1 MPPPN
6 STGGVPVRTERESN
20 STTAAQKQLCPSRRR
35 GVYRQ
40 RHYDTLRVYIL
51 VADWSPDRKANADE
65 ICTHVRSHWP
75 CTLVPAPRGH
85 EYDNAS
91 IAALQTDGL
100 VTLAP
105 TQPEPKPL
113 PSWIP
118 TLVRPALRDWLP
130 NQLNATFN
138 WRWNKALGNTV
149 GVIWALQRMQEDIA
163 GAEAA
168 PPGSSGHTL
177 YVFLEDDALIRNYST
192 FSADVIC
199 TASRLQPGTWDLL
212 LLTVSPGL
220 CARSAKLPP
229 PLRVPHDG
237 LFTPR
242 FSFSRTTGMVHSAEG
257 VQRILNSLP
266 ADNIIDMWLRRLMR
280 AGAVRVRMHCGD
292 IVTFGATAA
301 KQARR
306 LYRRALIS
314 ST

>member
-1 MPPPN
+1 MY
-6 STGGVPVRTERESN
+6 RT
-20 STTAAQKQLCPSRRR
+20 
-35 GVYRQ
+35 
-40 RHYDTLRVYIL
+40 RHYDSLRVYIL

-65 ICTHVRSHWP
+65 ICAHVRVDWP

-85 EYDNAS
+85 EYDNSS
-91 IAALQTDGL
+91 IAALEAQGL

-105 TQPEPKPL
+105 TQPEPAPL
-113 PSWIP
+113 PGWVP
-118 TLVRPALRDWLP
+118 QVVRPALRDWLP
-130 NQLNATFN
+130 NQLNASFN

-149 GVIWALQRMQEDIA
+149 GVIWALQQMKEDIDA
-163 GAEAA
+163 AEAIQ
-168 PPGSSGHTL
+168 PGASAKTL
-177 YVFLEDDALIRNYST
+177 YVFLEDDALIRSYPT
-192 FSADVIC
+192 FSRDVMC
-199 TASRLQPGTWDLL
+199 TASRLRPGSWDLL

-220 CARSAKLPP
+220 CKRSAKLPP

-257 VQRILNSLP
+257 VARILDNLP

-314 ST
+314 AA